1 MSLLTKNAEPAV
13 KLTSGERLVRGLKE
27 AALAPIDV
35 SRGTAGLGFG
45 LAKSVTSVAGGLL
58 RRGKAVSSEV
68 QDAVADVVD
77 ALPEVAS
84 AARKRKLPR
93 ALTGLAVVGLLGA
106 GAVAFSVL
114 RRSGQPE
121 PSTLA
126 PSVDPQP
133 QPYG

>member
-1 MSLLTKNAEPAV
+1 MSLLTKSDEPAI

-45 LAKSVTSVAGGLL
+45 LAKSATRVASKLV
-58 RRGKAVSSEV
+58 RRGKVVSSEV
-68 QDAVADVVD
+68 QDAVADVAD
-77 ALPEVAS
+77 TLPEVVS
-84 AARKRKLPR
+84 SARKRKLPR

-121 PSTLA
+121 PSPLA

-133 QPYG
+133 QP

>member
-1 MSLLTKNAEPAV
+1 MSLLTKTDEPAV

-45 LAKSVTSVAGGLL
+45 LAKTAAGKLL
-58 RRGKAVSSEV
+58 RRSKAVSSEV

-77 ALPEVAS
+77 TLPAVVS
-84 AARKRKLPR
+84 GARKRKLPR
-93 ALTGLAVVGLLGA
+93 ALAGLAVVGLLGA

-121 PSTLA
+121 PSPLA
-126 PSVDPQP
+126 PSVDPRP
-133 QPYG
+133 QP

>member
-1 MSLLTKNAEPAV
+1 MSLLTKSDEPAV

-35 SRGTAGLGFG
+35 SRGTAGIGFG
-45 LAKSVTSVAGGLL
+45 LAKTAAGAASRLL

-77 ALPEVAS
+77 TLPEVVS
-84 AARKRKLPR
+84 SARKRKLPR
-93 ALTGLAVVGLLGA
+93 ALAGLAIVGLLGA
-106 GAVAFSVL
+106 GAVAFSVV

-121 PSTLA
+121 PSSLA

-133 QPYG
+133 QP

>member
-1 MSLLTKNAEPAV
+1 MTLLTKSEEPAV
-13 KLTSGERLVRGLKE
+13 KLTSGQRLARGLKE

-35 SRGTAGLGFG
+35 SRGTAGLSFG
-45 LAKSVTSVAGGLL
+45 LAKSATSAAGRLL

-77 ALPEVAS
+77 TLPEVVS
-84 AARKRKLPR
+84 GARKRKLPR

-121 PSTLA
+121 PSPLA

-133 QPYG
+133 QP

>member
-1 MSLLTKNAEPAV
+1 MSLLTKSDEPAV

-45 LAKSVTSVAGGLL
+45 LAKSATRVAGKLV
-58 RRGKAVSSEV
+58 RRGKVVSSEV

-77 ALPEVAS
+77 TLPEVVS
-84 AARKRKLPR
+84 SARKRKLPR

-121 PSTLA
+121 PSPLA

-133 QPYG
+133 QP

>member
-1 MSLLTKNAEPAV
+1 MSLLTKTDEPAV

-45 LAKSVTSVAGGLL
+45 LAKSAAGKLFS
-58 RRGKAVSSEV
+58 RGKAVSSEV

-77 ALPEVAS
+77 TLPEVLS

-93 ALTGLAVVGLLGA
+93 ALAGLAVVGLLGA
-106 GAVAFSVL
+106 GAVAFTVL

-126 PSVDPQP
+126 PSVDTQP
-133 QPYG
+133 QP

>member
-1 MSLLTKNAEPAV
+1 MSLLTKSDEPAV

-45 LAKSVTSVAGGLL
+45 LAKSATRVAGRLV
-58 RRGKAVSSEV
+58 RRGKVVSSEV

-77 ALPEVAS
+77 TLPEVVS
-84 AARKRKLPR
+84 SARKRKLPR

-121 PSTLA
+121 PSPLA

-133 QPYG
+133 QP

>member
-1 MSLLTKNAEPAV
+1 MSLLTKSEEPAV
-13 KLTSGERLVRGLKE
+13 KLTSGQRLARGLKE

-35 SRGTAGLGFG
+35 SRGTAGLSFG
-45 LAKSVTSVAGGLL
+45 LAKSATSAAGRLL

-77 ALPEVAS
+77 TLPEVVS
-84 AARKRKLPR
+84 DARKRKLPR

-121 PSTLA
+121 PSPLA

-133 QPYG
+133 QP